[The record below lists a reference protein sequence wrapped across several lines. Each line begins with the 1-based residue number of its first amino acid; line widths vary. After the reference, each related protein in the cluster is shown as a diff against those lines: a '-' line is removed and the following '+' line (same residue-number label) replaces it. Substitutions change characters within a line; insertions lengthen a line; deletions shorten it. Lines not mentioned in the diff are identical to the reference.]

1 MANKEII
8 SHQEVLDL
16 IQLFG
21 LTVDYDQWGVEG
33 KEWIRV
39 ISKDWPK
46 EFGYPGRNN
55 CLILYKDDGKE
66 IIIGELQMS
75 LINLGEN
82 LQSKKIRKL
91 LNIE

>member
-16 IQLFG
+16 IQLFD
-21 LTVDYDQWGVEG
+21 LTVDYDQWDVEG

-39 ISKDWPK
+39 KSTDFPK
-46 EFGYPGRNN
+46 EFGFPGRNN

-66 IIIGELQMS
+66 IILGELQMS
-75 LINLGEN
+75 LIQLGKN
-82 LQSKKIRKL
+82 LQSKELRKL